1 MYTCNQ
7 WSNGFIWRV
16 LRSFCCSGKR
26 ISTGYSP
33 KLQPG
38 TGYPTQLQPG
48 TGYLPQQQPGTGY
61 SPQQP
66 GSTGY
71 PTQQQNPRYPPAYP
85 GVENVSYP
93 PQQQQNRG
101 YPPAYGTGDYFQYWT

>member
-1 MYTCNQ
+1 M
-7 WSNGFIWRV
+7 
-16 LRSFCCSGKR
+16 

-33 KLQPG
+33 KQPG
-38 TGYPTQLQPG
+38 TGYPPQLQPG
-48 TGYLPQQQPGTGY
+48 TGYLPQQQLGTGY

-71 PTQQQNPRYPPAYP
+71 PTQHQNLGYPPVYP
-85 GVENVSYP
+85 GPGIVNAPYP

-101 YPPAYGTGDYFQYWT
+101 YPPAYGTGDYFQY